1 MQLYRTVIT
10 VDDPS
15 QIVLNNVPVQPGDR
29 VEIVVRSESDRES
42 AVCERAKQLL
52 QKTHSLPQLESI
64 SEEDIAAEIA
74 ACRNGQ

>member
-10 VDDPS
+10 VDDPH

-29 VEIVVRSESDRES
+29 VEVVVRPQNDQEPEV
-42 AVCERAKQLL
+42 AERTKQLL
-52 QKTHSLPQLESI
+52 QKTHLLPQLESI
-64 SEEDIAAEIA
+64 SEADIAAEIA